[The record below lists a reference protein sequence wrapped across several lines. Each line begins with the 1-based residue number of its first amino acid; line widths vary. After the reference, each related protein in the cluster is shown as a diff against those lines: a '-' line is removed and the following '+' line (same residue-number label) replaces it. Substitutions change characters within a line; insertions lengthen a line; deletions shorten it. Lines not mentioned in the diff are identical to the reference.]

1 LPASNPPPNGQL
13 VVVIGGSRGSIGPLR
28 QILGAL
34 PADLPAAVLVV
45 VHLAPSQRRP
55 IALVAGHTS
64 LQVALAEDGVHFAAG
79 KVYLAPSDHH
89 LALEAGVLRV
99 FRGPR
104 ENGSRPAIDTLF
116 RSAAV
121 HYGSRVVG
129 VLLSGLLGDG
139 SGGLA
144 AIKRCGGTAVVQ
156 DPLDAL
162 SDEIPRRALE
172 ATTVDHCVPAS
183 QIAAL
188 LTDIAQRPA
197 APSPPV
203 PEDLRVEAH
212 LAISAAPSIQAVQ
225 ALGQPVPLVCPAC
238 DGPLWQVSQ
247 LGSHHYRCHLAHSF
261 SPEAMLSEQAVAM
274 ERALWVAFRTLKER
288 GLLLEKMALEARERG
303 HMSMADN
310 YEERIRELEQHAL
323 DIHRWVAAGN
333 ELVAEEEGGRSLGA

>member
-1 LPASNPPPNGQL
+1 LPASNHPANAQH
-13 VVVIGGSRGSIGPLR
+13 VVVIGGSRGSIEPLR

-34 PADLPAAVLVV
+34 PADLPATVLVV
-45 VHLAPSQRRP
+45 VHLAASQPSP

-64 LQVALAEDGVHFAAG
+64 LEVALAEDGVHFAAG

-116 RSAAV
+116 RSAAA
-121 HYGSRVVG
+121 HYGSRVAG

-139 SGGLA
+139 SAGLA

-156 DPLDAL
+156 DPRDAL

-188 LTDIAQRPA
+188 LIDFIRRPA

-203 PEDLRVEAH
+203 PEDLRVEAQ
-212 LAISAAPSIQAVQ
+212 LAISAAPSVQAVQ

-247 LGSHHYRCHLAHSF
+247 PGSYHYRCHVAHSF
-261 SPEAMLSEQAVAM
+261 SPEAMLSEQAAAM
-274 ERALWVAFRTLKER
+274 ERALWVALRTLKER
-288 GLLLEKMALEARERG
+288 GVLLERMSQEARERG
-303 HMSMADN
+303 LMSMADN
-310 YEERIRELEQHAL
+310 YEERIRELERHAS
-323 DIHRWVAAGN
+323 DIHSWVT
-333 ELVAEEEGGRSLGA
+333 GGREPSSDVQ